1 MLILLFCNQPI
12 LDVVV
17 GIYSMGVVIA
27 FSGLL
32 DTRKKQEVKTM
43 ELIAALVFLGVI
55 VLVVGGVICL

>member
-12 LDVVV
+12 PDVVV